1 MRKPLTLF
9 VSALVLGPLGVLLH
23 EAGHW
28 AVAKAAGFEPVLHA
42 HAVTGIPETA
52 PFGGNP
58 IGVAAASLAGPL
70 VTVLLTA
77 LGYALWRQQG
87 SRAWALALAFS
98 APVRFLLNLA
108 FLAGS
113 ALVALGIA
121 ERGDPGFDEMMAA
134 RALDVP
140 VLPLVLIGATVLPL
154 TWVLL
159 IRRLRGERWRSVAAL
174 SAGTAAGL
182 ALWLGPVG
190 AFLLP

>member
-9 VSALVLGPLGVLLH
+9 VLALVLAPLGTLIH
-23 EAGHW
+23 EIGHW
-28 AVAKAAGFEPVLHA
+28 AVAKAAGFQPVLHA
-42 HAVTGIPETA
+42 YAVSGIPETA

-58 IGVAAASLAGPL
+58 IGVAAAALAGPV
-70 VTVLLTA
+70 VTVLLA
-77 LGYALWRQQG
+77 AFGYALWRQQS

-98 APVRFLLNLA
+98 APVRFFLNLA

-121 ERGDPGFDEMMAA
+121 ERGNPGFDEMTAA

-140 VLPLVLIGATVLPL
+140 VLPLVLMGATVLPL
-154 TWVLL
+154 TWALI
-159 IRRLRGERWRSVAAL
+159 IRRLRGDRWSSVAAL

-182 ALWLGPVG
+182 TLWLGPVG
-190 AFLLP
+190 TFLLP